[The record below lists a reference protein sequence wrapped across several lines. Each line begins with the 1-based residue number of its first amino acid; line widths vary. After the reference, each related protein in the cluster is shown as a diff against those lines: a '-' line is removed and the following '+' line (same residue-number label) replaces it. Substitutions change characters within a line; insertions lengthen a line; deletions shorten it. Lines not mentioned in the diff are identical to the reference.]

1 MGVHDL
7 PALNAVLNATAAVL
21 LVVGHRFIRRGNV
34 ARHRAC
40 MLSAFLVS
48 IAFLVSYVVYHL
60 GAGSVRFTHPGWP
73 RAVYLAVLGTHVP
86 LAALIV
92 PLALVTLWR
101 AQRGRFDLHVRVA
114 RWTYPVWLYVSVTGV
129 IVYLMLY
136 HLWPSSEIGS

>member
-1 MGVHDL
+1 MTVHDL
-7 PALNAVLNATAAVL
+7 PALNAALNAVAATL
-21 LVVGHRFIRRGNV
+21 LVTGHAFVRRGEI

-48 IAFLVSYVVYHL
+48 VAFLASYVAYHAQ
-60 GAGSVRFTHPGWP
+60 AGSVRFTEPGWP
-73 RAVYLAVLGTHVP
+73 RVVYFAVLATHVP

-101 AQRGRFDLHVRVA
+101 ALRGQFARHARIA

-129 IVYLMLY
+129 MVYLMLY
-136 HLWPSSEIGS
+136 HLWPSSEIS

>member
-1 MGVHDL
+1 MIGVHDL
-7 PALNAVLNATAAVL
+7 PAINATLNATAAGL
-21 LVVGHRFIRRGNV
+21 LVVGHRFIQRGNV

-48 IAFLVSYVVYHL
+48 TAFLVSYVTYHVE
-60 GAGSVRFTHPGWP
+60 AGSVRFTHPGWP
-73 RAVYLAVLGTHVP
+73 RVVYLAVLGTHVP

-92 PLALVTLWR
+92 PLALVTLWW
-101 AQRGRFDLHVRVA
+101 ALHGRFDLHVRVA

-136 HLWPSSEIGS
+136 HLWPSSEIG

>member
-1 MGVHDL
+1 MTVHDL
-7 PALNAVLNATAAVL
+7 PALNAALNAVAATL
-21 LVVGHRFIRRGNV
+21 LVTGHAFVRRGEI

-48 IAFLVSYVVYHL
+48 VAFLASYVAYHAQ
-60 GAGSVRFTHPGWP
+60 AGSVRFTEPGWP
-73 RAVYLAVLGTHVP
+73 RVVYFAVLATHVP

-101 AQRGRFDLHVRVA
+101 ALRGQFARHARIA

-129 IVYLMLY
+129 MVYVMLY
-136 HLWPSSEIGS
+136 HLWPSSEIS